1 MPAFPVRVF
10 RTPDGYLAWADGL
23 GTVEGRT
30 LAETRRAA
38 RRLVESVVAGAFPD
52 RPALD
57 PTGTWEILE
66 FRLEVRLS
74 PAATSRVTRASG
86 RYPHPREP
94 AYYGPDRMAPAPR
107 PKDATGASA
116 P

>member
-1 MPAFPVRVF
+1 MPGYSPGPVRASTPAFPVRVF
-10 RTPDGYLAWADGL
+10 RTPEGYLAWADGL

-52 RPALD
+52 RPRID
-57 PTGTWEILE
+57 TTGTWEILE

-74 PAATSRVTRASG
+74 PHR
-86 RYPHPREP
+86 
-94 AYYGPDRMAPAPR
+94 PR
-107 PKDATGASA
+107 PSRTR
-116 P
+116 

>member
-30 LAETRRAA
+30 LAETRQAA

-52 RPALD
+52 RPAID

-74 PAATSRVTRASG
+74 PAGARRPVPPLARP
-86 RYPHPREP
+86 PHPREP
-94 AYYGPDRMAPAPR
+94 LYYGPDRIGPVPR
-107 PKDATGASA
+107 PRDASGASA